1 MLASDGGQL
10 AHTLVVI
17 GRTAAVPSS
26 IGEPGPVSMAVPSTI
41 GGSMMTPTSNGTAPT
56 TWSRPLVGPPD
67 AGPVDASGAPWL
79 VRGSH

>member
-41 GGSMMTPTSNGTAPT
+41 GGT
-56 TWSRPLVGPPD
+56 
-67 AGPVDASGAPWL
+67 
-79 VRGSH
+79 